1 VLLCSALKPWPYCQ
15 YQPCSKR
22 VRHQVALLKLLCV
35 LLNSANAPL
44 AVFCVPLLL
53 LKGADC
59 PSGSIPAGVTAVR
72 QRNYGGQIS
81 QGRKAKKH

>member
-1 VLLCSALKPWPYCQ
+1 MTAVFEKSAA
-15 YQPCSKR
+15 SR
-22 VRHQVALLKLLCV
+22 VALLKLPYV

-59 PSGSIPAGVTAVR
+59 PGVTAVR
-72 QRNYGGQIS
+72 QRN
-81 QGRKAKKH
+81 